1 MRNALSNN
9 PPRTLAALVALA
21 LPPLTILVT
30 RLVDRYLANDPEL
43 HAATLAFA
51 LAVVVYLVSLVG
63 RYVQRFTE
71 PRHVVDELLEIRATE
86 ATVDDDEPKTSD
98 DLPAVP

>member
-1 MRNALSNN
+1 MRNALTNN

-30 RLVDRYLANDPEL
+30 RLVDRYLAGDPEL

-51 LAVVVYLVSLVG
+51 LAVVVYLVSLAG
-63 RYVQRFTE
+63 RWAQRFTE

-86 ATVDDDEPKTSD
+86 TTDDEPKPAD